1 MNYALDACAMVAYLN
16 GEPGAAVV
24 AALLADPNNVCY
36 AHAINFCEVYYGTL
50 RATDEPT
57 ARSAIATLLND
68 GIILRHDMSRQFWQ
82 RVGKLK
88 ARGRISIPDCFCIV
102 LAQQVGGEVVTS
114 DHHEFDPLVPLGIV
128 PITFIR

>member
-24 AALLADPNNVCY
+24 AGLLSDPNNVCY
-36 AHAINFCEVYYGTL
+36 AHAINFCEVFYGTL
-50 RATDEPT
+50 RATDELT
-57 ARSAIATLLND
+57 ARQAIATLLND
-68 GIILRHDMSRQFWQ
+68 GIILRHDMSQQFWQ